1 MGPTRHHRRSGLK
14 MSSLHPDEESQDNV
28 DDGQGGGPT
37 IRVLLPPVQ
46 FVVAG
51 QRDTFL
57 EATL

>member
-1 MGPTRHHRRSGLK
+1 